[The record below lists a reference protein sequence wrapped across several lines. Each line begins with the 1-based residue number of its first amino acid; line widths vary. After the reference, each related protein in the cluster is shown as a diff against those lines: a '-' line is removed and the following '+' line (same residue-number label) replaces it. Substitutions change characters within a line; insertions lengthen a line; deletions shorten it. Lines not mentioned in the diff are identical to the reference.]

1 MTQIAAAVASMRQE
15 SGQAA
20 KALSEQSRAIG
31 ETAVAVG
38 NTSREIKQIT
48 RANREHSG
56 VAEGLIA
63 QVAEVRRIADRNAA
77 GVKETRGTT
86 SRLRDQAKALTS
98 IVEGRATSAERR
110 PNGNGAR

>member
-1 MTQIAAAVASMRQE
+1 MRQE

-20 KALSEQSRAIG
+20 KALTEQSRAIG
-31 ETAVAVG
+31 ETAAAAG
-38 NTSREIKQIT
+38 SMSRQIKQIT

-56 VAEGLIA
+56 VAEALLA

-86 SRLRDQAKALTS
+86 TSLRDQAKALTS
-98 IVEGRATSAERR
+98 IVEGRAASAERR
-110 PNGNGAR
+110 TGGNGAR